1 MVGTVT
7 QQPPKSNTPRVNQIT
22 ETEEKDEYEEVVEEG
37 LVTKYVEDEAGAS
50 TERQTR
56 HW

>member
-7 QQPPKSNTPRVNQIT
+7 QKSPKSNTPRVNQIT

-56 HW
+56 H